1 MLCPG
6 FLYLLQP
13 WSLPGKSLGTKM
25 ASMLESTAPWR
36 KEDLRLGYVWI
47 GDEILPDPAKAR
59 LKKIFFKRSYSTKY
73 RRFTGVII
81 SFSRIY

>member
-25 ASMLESTAPWR
+25 ASMLESTALWR

-47 GDEILPDPAKAR
+47 GAGIFAR
-59 LKKIFFKRSYSTKY
+59 
-73 RRFTGVII
+73 
-81 SFSRIY
+81 SR

>member
-25 ASMLESTAPWR
+25 ASMLESTALLR

-47 GDEILPDPAKAR
+47 GVGIFARHQTSDPVIRGGGGRRCPKR
-59 LKKIFFKRSYSTKY
+59 FFGPSGLS
-73 RRFTGVII
+73 
-81 SFSRIY
+81 